1 MRSLQACCFPPV
13 AVPVPSALVSHYR
26 LLEPLGSGGMGVVYR
41 AEDTALGR
49 TVALKFLPPQIVHDP
64 KQVQRFR
71 EEARTASA
79 LNHPNICT
87 IYEVAEEQGEMFIA
101 MEFVEGRPLSESIR
115 DGRMST
121 SSVVRYARQI
131 AGALEHAHARGVIH
145 RDLKPLNIVITP
157 EGDAKILDFG
167 LAKRTDPNDVTRKTL
182 QAATATTVGLAG
194 TMPYLSPEQL
204 EGGDASARS
213 DIWALGIVMY
223 EMAAGVKPFT
233 GDNLYRLC
241 TGIINERIPAL
252 PETVPLGLAAV
263 IRRCLEK
270 EPSRRYQR
278 AGEVRAALEALEP
291 SSAVG
296 IVSTA
301 SENPKFALVRWV
313 AVAAVLALITT
324 GALWLAKRSRNVTN
338 RSHELAGEPAG
349 KVAAERVQLA
359 VISPDTNS
367 PPSEAAFDSGLVD
380 TLASGLTELS
390 ERHHLAVIPPSEM
403 RAHHVQTLEAAR
415 QEFGVNYGLMLNIQR
430 ASGQVRVNYSLV
442 DARSHEQLRGG
453 TITAG
458 ASDPFMLQDQ
468 VSARVT
474 ELLKLELEPQEKKTL
489 SAHGTSEPAAY
500 DFYLQGLGYLQNYD
514 KEENIENA
522 ISVFRHALEK
532 DSGFA
537 GAYAGLGQAYWQKFE
552 HTHEKYLVSDAT
564 KACQMA
570 LQKDPGLT
578 QGHTCLGSVYQGTGK
593 YELAAKEY
601 QQASQSEP
609 ALDAA
614 QSGLARAYESLN
626 RLQEAEQSYKA
637 VIALRPDYWAG
648 YNRLGT
654 FYLRHGRLEE
664 AAQMYAQ
671 VTSLVPDSFVGFAN
685 LGITRI
691 QQGRYSEAIEPL
703 NQSLKIRKTGDGM
716 SNLATAYFQSKH
728 YADAAR
734 SLEEAT
740 TLDARNYEIWGN
752 LGDAYYWAP
761 GMRERARGAYRKALE
776 LGEEQRKINPRDAHM
791 LSYLAEYHAML
802 GEKQKA
808 QLRIGEAE
816 KLAPHDPEVLYY
828 AAMVYVQ
835 AGDQKKSLDR
845 LERAVAAGYS
855 PAGVRDTPNF
865 SVLQNDPRF
874 RTLISQENK
883 KGKST

>member
-157 EGDAKILDFG
+157 DGDAKILDFG
-167 LAKRTDPNDVTRKTL
+167 LAKRTDPNDVTRKSL
-182 QAATATTVGLAG
+182 QAVTATTVGLAG
-194 TMPYLSPEQL
+194 TMPYMSPEQL

-223 EMAAGVKPFT
+223 EMAAGVKPFS

-241 TGIINERIPAL
+241 TGIINEPIPAL
-252 PETVPLGLAAV
+252 PETVPLGLATV

-296 IVSTA
+296 MVSTVTA
-301 SENPKFALVRWV
+301 KPHFGFVWWLA
-313 AVAAVLALITT
+313 AAAVLALITA
-324 GALWLAKRSRNVTN
+324 GALWLAKRSSNAPKRAT
-338 RSHELAGEPAG
+338 EAAG
-349 KVAAERVQLA
+349 ERVQLA

-367 PPSEAAFDSGLVD
+367 QASDGAFDSGLVD
-380 TLASGLTELS
+380 TLTSSLTELS

-403 RAHHVQTLEAAR
+403 RAHHVQTLEGAR

-430 ASGQVRVNYSLV
+430 AGGQVRVNYSLV

-458 ASDPFMLQDQ
+458 ASEPFALQDE
-468 VSARVT
+468 VSARVI

-489 SAHGTSEPAAY
+489 STHGTSEPAAY
-500 DFYLQGLGYLQNYD
+500 DFYLRGLGYLQNYD
-514 KEENIENA
+514 KEENTDNA

-537 GAYAGLGQAYWQKFE
+537 GAYAGLGEAYWQKFE
-552 HTHEKYLVSDAT
+552 HTRDQHLVSDAT
-564 KACQMA
+564 KACEIA
-570 LQKDPGLT
+570 LEKDPSLT
-578 QGHTCLGSVYQGTGK
+578 RGHTCLGRVYQGTGK
-593 YELAAKEY
+593 YQLAAREY
-601 QQASQSEP
+601 QQASKSEP
-609 ALDAA
+609 TLDAA
-614 QSGLARAYESLN
+614 QTGLARAYESLN
-626 RLQEAEQSYKA
+626 HLLEAEQSYKA
-637 VIALRPDYWAG
+637 VIALRPDYWAA
-648 YNRLGT
+648 YNRLGS

-664 AAQMYAQ
+664 AAQMYTQ

-685 LGITRI
+685 LGSTRI

-716 SNLATAYFQSKH
+716 SNLATAYFQSKR
-728 YADAAR
+728 YTDAAR

-740 TLDARNYEIWGN
+740 TLDAKNYEIWGN

-761 GMRERARGAYRKALE
+761 GMRGRAADAYRKALE
-776 LGEEQRKINPRDAHM
+776 LGEEQRRVNPRDAHM

-802 GEKQKA
+802 GEKQRA

-816 KLAPHDPEVLYY
+816 KLAPRDPEVLYY

-835 AGDQKKSLDR
+835 AGDQKKSLDK
-845 LERAVAAGYS
+845 LERAVAAGY
-855 PAGVRDTPNF
+855 PAAGVRDTPNF
-865 SVLQNDPRF
+865 SVLESDPRF
-874 RTLISQENK
+874 RALISQGNR
-883 KGKST
+883 KGKNS